1 MGFAELIRKGL
12 SLLARP
18 WYTGQRSATCYGT
31 SADLRPTRIQ
41 LRPTKDTPMRRFRA
55 PLLLSALLV
64 SLPAFAQDVQPDDV
78 KLDETSASKPA
89 PKPAAAAAAAAP
101 SADAEPAPP
110 PAPSAAPAA
119 ANANAHASVSLG
131 AKASADAHAN
141 SNSNAAAPE
150 ETKPKKDVVPVDRSR
165 TVGGPTTNDAD
176 AWKFQYSGYFRAP
189 ARIGMGKRD
198 PEFHYANQ
206 STTTL
211 HAPLVPDDQYLSWQ
225 HTNHSRREWGELFFG
240 YGNSWAKGVVGVQGY
255 NFTDASAYVNGTQF
269 GVSQGWLEVAPPMP
283 WENVRFKV
291 KAGAFWSRYGMAGR
305 WDAGE
310 YDTYLFGRTHTM
322 GENMRLEFDLADQP
336 LTFGIEHGFGVKRP
350 DSSVYNSSRFTL
362 VHHAHVDMLWDQSIF
377 VGLHMLHNWTQEE
390 ARFTGYQP
398 NWVSTN
404 EQKLQYQSM
413 QQPDG
418 KMTIFGGE
426 VRFDMPDLF
435 GYLYLGSSY
444 VKARYATT
452 VGAATEVIHSFGGGD
467 YNMGVVGNY
476 LDSEYCRWRLP
487 GYSCSNGNGGV
498 LTIAGQYEAKLGDL
512 LGMNPFAEGQDL
524 TMKFYGMWNK
534 VQSDDPVADG
544 VVKMKFGTDFFF
556 DAFPVLAFA
565 TRFDYLAPN
574 SRYKNQNFMILS
586 PRIVFRS
593 QLVTHEQIA
602 IQYSRYIYSKRECDT
617 GTPADIQDTAGRAAP
632 SATSDTGGKTY
643 PAVPGLD
650 SNGTGVSAFP
660 SASAAE
666 LQCVQPPPSQVTPDG
681 WGAMTES
688 QDIKLRGMP
697 YTGTHLRPDV
707 NVITIEASMWW

>member
-1 MGFAELIRKGL
+1 MRDHLRFCVLSVLLTATPAIGAEVAPADVHLEEQPEAK
-12 SLLARP
+12 P
-18 WYTGQRSATCYGT
+18 ATT
-31 SADLRPTRIQ
+31 APT
-41 LRPTKDTPMRRFRA
+41 A
-55 PLLLSALLV
+55 NA
-64 SLPAFAQDVQPDDV
+64 DV
-78 KLDETSASKPA
+78 KESASHKESS
-89 PKPAAAAAAAAP
+89 
-101 SADAEPAPP
+101 SADA
-110 PAPSAAPAA
+110 
-119 ANANAHASVSLG
+119 
-131 AKASADAHAN
+131 KASPQPSTGAIAQPNTSATVREEPRRDV
-141 SNSNAAAPE
+141 APRE
-150 ETKPKKDVVPVDRSR
+150 RSR
-165 TVGGPTTNDAD
+165 TVGGPTTDDND

-189 ARIGMGKRD
+189 ARIGMGTRD
-198 PEFHYANQ
+198 REFHYAKQ
-206 STTTL
+206 STTTF

-269 GVSQGWLEVAPPMP
+269 GVSQGWLEVTPPMP
-283 WENVRFKV
+283 WESVRFKV
-291 KAGAFWSRYGMAGR
+291 KAGAFWNRYGMMGR

-322 GENMRLEFDLADQP
+322 GEDMRLEFDIPDQP
-336 LTFGIEHGFGVKRP
+336 LSIGIEHGFGVKRP

-362 VHHAHVDMLWDQSIF
+362 VHHAHLDMSWDRSIF
-377 VGLHMLHNWTQEE
+377 VGLHLLHNWTQEE

-398 NWVSTN
+398 NWVAQN
-404 EQKLQYQSM
+404 EQKLKYQSINY
-413 QQPDG
+413 PDG

-426 VRFDMPDLF
+426 VRFDLPDLF

-444 VKARYATT
+444 IRARYATT
-452 VGAATEVIHSFGGGD
+452 VGSATEVIHSFGGGD

-487 GYSCSNGNGGV
+487 GYNCSNGNGNV
-498 LTIAGQYEAKLGDL
+498 LTIAGQYEARLGDL
-512 LGMNPFAEGQDL
+512 LGTNPFGEGQDL
-524 TMKFYGMWNK
+524 SMKFYGMWNK

-544 VVKMKFGTDFFF
+544 IVKMKFGTDFLF

-574 SRYKNQNFMILS
+574 SRFKKQNFMILS

-602 IQYSRYIYSKRECDT
+602 IQYSRYFYAKRECDS
-617 GTPADIQDTAGRAAP
+617 GTPADVQDTAGRAAP
-632 SATSDTGGKTY
+632 PSLTDSGGSTY

-650 SNGTGVSAFP
+650 RTGTGVSAFP
-660 SASAAE
+660 SPTAAE
-666 LQCVQPPPSQVTPDG
+666 LQCVQPPPSTVTPDG

-688 QDIKLRGMP
+688 QDVKLRGMP